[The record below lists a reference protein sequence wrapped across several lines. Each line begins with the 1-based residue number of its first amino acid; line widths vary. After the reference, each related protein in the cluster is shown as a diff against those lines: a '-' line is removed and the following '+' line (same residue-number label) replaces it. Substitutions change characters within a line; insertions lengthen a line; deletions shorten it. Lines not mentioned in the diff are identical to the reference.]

1 MPDADTTTQ
10 MRRRRERRV
19 VAQRGRSAPD
29 DERSA
34 PDVIVIGAIRVCSRQ
49 PAKIQPP
56 SLVGRF
62 YPFLKIRVMMTM
74 TV

>member
-34 PDVIVIGAIRVCSRQ
+34 AVIVIGAIRVCSRQ